1 MAKVMSAFSR
11 VRFANI
17 GFVKGGL
24 VKYGIWR
31 TVVFQR
37 SRPPNHG
44 ATIYSRSQPLH
55 LRDIEAPMTLR
66 TRLSC
71 PPTKRYRYGNMMR
84 KNSAIHRATILTGC
98 LLNESIFRHIAMIPQ
113 GSNSVTSY

>member
-84 KNSAIHRATILTGC
+84 KNSAIHRATILIGC
-98 LLNESIFRHIAMIPQ
+98 LLDGRIFRNMGTISQA
-113 GSNSVTSY
+113 SKSVTRY